1 MAIKDLVLQGFGA
14 SDRYTIFTR
23 GLKSGILPSGLAI
36 TGNGVEITNGAV
48 ASAAAGTQWPDLF
61 LNDGLSYRQF
71 DVTNTAA
78 ASRIIQSVTFDP
90 VSKFS
95 TVVNPG
101 TIAAGETERLL
112 IALTPDAAGTY
123 SSVVTLTITGY
134 ASHSFSLAGTVS
146 SLDPSRNTYGRSTIG
161 PAQ

>member
-36 TGNGVEITNGAV
+36 TGNGVSIPTDSS
-48 ASAAAGTQWPDLF
+48 ASVAAGTQWDTLF
-61 LNDGLSYRQF
+61 LNDREEAHQF
-71 DVTNTAA
+71 NIENTSSG
-78 ASRIIQSVTFDP
+78 SRTIQSVTFTP
-90 VSKFS
+90 STKFS
-95 TVVNPG
+95 AIIPT
-101 TIAAGETERLL
+101 TIAAGETKRLIVSL
-112 IALTPDAAGTY
+112 NPDAAGSYT
-123 SSVVTLTITGY
+123 SILSLLISGY
-134 ASHSFSLAGTVS
+134 APYTFTVAGTVS